1 MDNENFK
8 SEETDFGE
16 TSFGEPEKKVSQ
28 TEVTIDQKNEKEA
41 QLEESEDL
49 GLDLEVKGEK
59 HILSYIIH
67 IANII

>member
-16 TSFGEPEKKVSQ
+16 TNFGEPEKKVSQ
-28 TEVTIDQKNEKEA
+28 TEVTIDQKDEKEA
-41 QLEESEDL
+41 QLEESE
-49 GLDLEVKGEK
+49 DLEVKGEK
-59 HILSYIIH
+59 HILSYVIH

>member
-28 TEVTIDQKNEKEA
+28 TEVTIEQKDENEA
-41 QLEESEDL
+41 QLEENKDI
-49 GLDLEVKGEK
+49 EVKGVYY
-59 HILSYIIH
+59 ILSYII
-67 IANII
+67 

>member
-28 TEVTIDQKNEKEA
+28 TEVTIDQKDENEAK
-41 QLEESEDL
+41 LEENEDI
-49 GLDLEVKGEK
+49 EVKGEK
-59 HILSYIIH
+59 IFIFYYIFL
-67 IANII
+67 